1 MKKYKVKE
9 NNIQKLKLYLKK
21 VEKDGKH
28 DRMGTGRGRELGI
41 RRRGAVATEW
51 GQDAP
56 TGGHVHLSSNSGRC
70 MSSHRAP

>member
-28 DRMGTGRGRELGI
+28 DRMGTGR
-41 RRRGAVATEW
+41 
-51 GQDAP
+51 
-56 TGGHVHLSSNSGRC
+56 S
-70 MSSHRAP
+70 